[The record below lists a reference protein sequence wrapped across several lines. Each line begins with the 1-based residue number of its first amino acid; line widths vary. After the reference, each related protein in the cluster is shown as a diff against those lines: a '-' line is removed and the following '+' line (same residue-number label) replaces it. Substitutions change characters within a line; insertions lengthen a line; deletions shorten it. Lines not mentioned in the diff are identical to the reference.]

1 MRFSNGK
8 AHVCYQQLDK
18 LKHLPG
24 LKRTVKIV
32 KIAHTLFM
40 LGTNVVYLHVDA
52 NVFTYFNG
60 WVQLNQITEYF
71 TSESESLRRNSRRKK
86 APIVSTTAV
95 QNAWV

>member
-1 MRFSNGK
+1 
-8 AHVCYQQLDK
+8 
-18 LKHLPG
+18 
-24 LKRTVKIV
+24 
-32 KIAHTLFM
+32 M

-52 NVFTYFNG
+52 NVFTCFNG